1 MFVAPFEGILRT
13 TSLSAAGSVFDVAA
27 VVALI
32 GWTVVEL
39 IVVAAL
45 AIFRREPA

>member
-1 MFVAPFEGILRT
+1 VL
-13 TSLSAAGSVFDVAA
+13 
-27 VVALI
+27 ALV

>member
-1 MFVAPFEGILRT
+1 MAAIL
-13 TSLSAAGSVFDVAA
+13 
-27 VVALI
+27 ALV